1 MPCRRSPARM
11 RASVWLICFGVSTL
25 TVGAAAVVAGAV
37 APFAGCGA
45 VHADCEYGPA
55 NPFGLQRKLG
65 CD

>member
-1 MPCRRSPARM
+1 MPAQPGTDAGLGLAHLLR
-11 RASVWLICFGVSTL
+11 VSTL